1 MADHGELP
9 PAQVSYKSGQ
19 VLALHRDPE
28 QDADGPEE
36 LKLRV
41 IRLHQPWTLSC
52 GMVVEILN
60 DQLTDSP
67 PSSDDPVFLK
77 LFDWR
82 FAHQLRAEEPI
93 GAWTDDA
100 QAEYDELTTGC
111 RLDDFRRLLREEEPF
126 KEETDLGCSRGD
138 SEAFLRGEM
147 LRMYDSEAAAYQR
160 LRDVQETL
168 VPRLI
173 TAGFLDARSSDD
185 TGTDSRDQAPFRIK
199 GVSLQ
204 YIEGFALSNLDSQAP
219 RSHWQPIIDQAVR
232 VTQVLADKEILNAD
246 VRPENFIV
254 EPIHEGSCPY
264 RVFMIDFGESR
275 LRRKGESDFSWGRA
289 KWRQDE
295 EGAVGLVMRCRLRR
309 WADISFYPSL
319 RYLEFA
325 EREDEEVTWSGSSGM
340 PTSIPLERHHS
351 VAPVENGTLNAGI

>member
-1 MADHGELP
+1 MADHGELS
-9 PAQVSYKSGQ
+9 PARVSYKTGQ
-19 VLALHRDPE
+19 ILTLHRDPE

-60 DQLTDSP
+60 DQLTNSG
-67 PSSDDPVFLK
+67 SLVFLK

-82 FAHQLRAEEPI
+82 FAHQLRAEERVGP
-93 GAWTDDA
+93 WTDSA
-100 QAEYDELTTGC
+100 QAEYTELTTGC
-111 RLDDFRRLLREEEPF
+111 RLDGFQCLLREDESF
-126 KEETDLGCSRGD
+126 KKETELGWGRGEY
-138 SEAFLRGEM
+138 EAFLHGEM

-160 LRDVQETL
+160 LRDVQGTL

-173 TAGFLDARSSDD
+173 TAGFLDASVSDD
-185 TGTDSRDQAPFRIK
+185 TGTDSRDQAPFQIK
-199 GVSLQ
+199 GVLLQ
-204 YIEGFALSNLDSQAP
+204 YIEGFALSSLDSQAP
-219 RSHWQPIIDQAVR
+219 RSHWQPIVDQAVR
-232 VTQVLADKEILNAD
+232 VTQVLADKEVLNAD

-254 EPIHEGSCPY
+254 ERTHEGSCPY

-309 WADISFYPSL
+309 WADISFCPSL

-325 EREDEEVTWSGSSGM
+325 EREDEEVT
-340 PTSIPLERHHS
+340 
-351 VAPVENGTLNAGI
+351 